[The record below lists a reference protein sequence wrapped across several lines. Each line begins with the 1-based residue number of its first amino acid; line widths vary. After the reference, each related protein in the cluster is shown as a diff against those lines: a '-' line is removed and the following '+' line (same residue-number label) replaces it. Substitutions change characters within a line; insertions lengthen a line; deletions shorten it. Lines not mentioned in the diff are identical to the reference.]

1 MNAHLWW
8 RRRQARG
15 VGDEAGVTSMA
26 DDERQTPAPAG
37 SDEDTATTPLA
48 IVGVGVGAAS
58 FRSLQ
63 ELFAHL
69 TEDAGVA
76 FLIAVRQRDGL
87 DVATVVAALGR
98 VSALPVGIAADGE
111 RIEPGRVYVGG
122 PDDLLTIE
130 DGHLRARAA
139 TEPPGQRGTFD
150 SLLISLAGHA
160 HERAVAVLL
169 AGLGS
174 DGSAGIVATKKFG
187 GLSIAEI
194 DGAGDL
200 PVQGSA
206 NPTVVADL
214 HLPVDRIAAEIDRY
228 LRNLRP
234 ILREEER
241 EAADDASEVHV
252 TQIATI
258 LRNVTSH
265 DFHGYKRGTFIRRI
279 HRRMQVMQVD
289 GGMDAYV
296 ERLRADR
303 EEVQHLFQDLLIGV
317 TQFFRDPAEFEA
329 LERELPRLFA
339 GKGADD
345 QFRVWVLGCATGEE
359 AYSIAILLREHMAGL
374 DFVPD
379 VQIFATDLDARALS
393 LARAGRYSDAIA
405 DHVRPDRLERW
416 FVREGDTWCVSKEL
430 REMCIFSPH
439 NIVKDAPFSRIDILS
454 CRNLLIYLSTEL
466 QNRVI
471 PIFHF
476 SLRPEAVLFLGSS
489 ENVTRHGKLFAPVDR
504 KSRVF
509 RRLDTA
515 TRIIPDFPL
524 TTRVRDREGDARLA
538 PAAFHAPLPLAVSRQ
553 ADAVA
558 ERYAP
563 AHVVVDTHGDVLHFS
578 GRTGRYLEP
587 SAGAATLSL
596 ASLVHRDLRLDVRSA
611 LQRAIAEGRRIEVPR
626 LTVRHDDRAFGV
638 NIVVEPLTGGGIT
651 TLVVVFQDL
660 GAAIDTAGEEGDRL
674 TTDEHVQRLEAEL
687 RVTRDRLQATIEELE
702 STNEELKSSNE
713 EYQSINEELQ
723 SANEEMETSK
733 EELQSVNEELQTVN
747 GELAHHVDEL
757 GRINSD
763 LKNLLESTRIATVFL
778 DNDLRIRNFTPAA
791 TDIFHLLD
799 TDIGRP
805 LDHVVSR
812 VGYPELHDDVHR
824 VLKTLTP
831 VERQVRDAGADRHYA
846 ARVLPYRS
854 VDNYIGGAV
863 VTFTDLTATYQA
875 EAALQRSQEDYRI
888 LFDSIDE
895 AFCVIEMVMEGN
907 RPVDYRFVSVNPAF
921 GRQTGMTEAVGR
933 TVTELVPNI
942 DRHWI
947 DTYGR
952 IAMTGEPARFEQWSE
967 AFSSWYDV
975 HAFRI
980 GPAEDRRVAVLFRDI
995 LVRRQL
1001 EQARRESEERLSAFI
1016 TASSNATYRMAPDW
1030 GDMQFLDGRG
1040 FMPPTD
1046 APTGDWME
1054 TYILP
1059 EDRAAVRTAIDR
1071 AIADKA
1077 MFSLEHRVR
1086 TVGGDVGWTL
1096 SRAVPILDA
1105 SGAIVEW
1112 FGAAI
1117 DVTELHEATRA
1128 LREAEQ
1134 RQQVLIGGIP
1144 QLVWRATGAG
1154 EYGWASPQWS
1164 DYTGQ
1169 SESEALGAGWLDS
1182 VHPDDRDLAR
1192 AAWAEAD
1199 DDNGFDVEYR
1209 IRRAADDSYRWF
1221 RTRAAP
1227 VRDEEGAIVE
1237 WLGTSTDV
1245 DQMRL
1250 LNKRQE
1256 VLVAELQH
1264 RVRNMLTVVRS
1275 VFTRTAEAGGD
1286 LHDVVDHFRGRLD
1299 ALARTQVIV
1308 TRNAGGTVDLENLIR
1323 DELLSVGIGEGPR
1336 LRIAGPDVALHARTA
1351 ESIGLAIHE
1360 LTTNALKYGALK
1372 VDSATL
1378 AIDWT
1383 VRAEAN
1389 GRRLDLTWLEQGVPA
1404 VPTRPAR
1411 EGFGR
1416 ELIEDALPYRLGAE
1430 TRLEFLGGGVRCLIS
1445 VPLPDADAA
1454 DDDDRGE

>member
-1 MNAHLWW
+1 
-8 RRRQARG
+8 
-15 VGDEAGVTSMA
+15 MA
-26 DDERQTPAPAG
+26 DDERQVPATA
-37 SDEDTATTPLA
+37 DTDDGTAATPLA
-48 IVGVGVGAAS
+48 IVGVGVCAAS
-58 FRSLQ
+58 FRSLE

-69 TEDAGVA
+69 TEDADVA
-76 FLIAVRQRDGL
+76 FLVAVKQKEGL
-87 DVATVVAALGR
+87 DVGSVMAALGR
-98 VSALPVGIAADGE
+98 ASAYPASIAVDGE
-111 RIEPGRVYVGG
+111 RIEPRRVYVGG

-130 DGHLRARAA
+130 DGHLRTRPA
-139 TEPPGQRGTFD
+139 TEPVGQRGTFD
-150 SLLISLAGHA
+150 SLLISLAAHA

-169 AGLGS
+169 SGLGS

-187 GLSIAEI
+187 GLSIAED
-194 DGAGDL
+194 DGHGDG

-206 NPTVVADL
+206 SPTVVADL

-228 LRNLRP
+228 VRNLRP

-241 EAADDASEVHV
+241 EVAGDALEAHV

-279 HRRMQVMQVD
+279 HRRMQVMQVE
-289 GGMDAYV
+289 GGMDAYI

-303 EEVQHLFQDLLIGV
+303 DEVQHLFQDLLIGV

-329 LERELPRLFA
+329 LERELPRLFH
-339 GKGADD
+339 GKGAND
-345 QFRVWVLGCATGEE
+345 QLRVWVLGCATGEE
-359 AYSIAILLREHMAGL
+359 AYSIAILLREHMATL
-374 DFVPD
+374 DYVPD

-393 LARAGRYSDAIA
+393 LARAGRYSESIA
-405 DHVRPDRLERW
+405 DHIRPDRLERW
-416 FVREGDTWCVSKEL
+416 FVREGDTWCVAKEL

-476 SLRPEAVLFLGSS
+476 SLRSEGVLFLGSS

-509 RRLDTA
+509 RRLETA

-524 TTRVRDREGDARLA
+524 MSRARNGEAVVAQPPPSSFNVQL
-538 PAAFHAPLPLAVSRQ
+538 PAAVSRQ

-563 AHVVVDTHGDVLHFS
+563 AHVVVDAHGDVLHFS

-596 ASLVHRDLRLDVRSA
+596 AALVHRDLRLDVRSA
-611 LQRAIAEGRRIEVPR
+611 LQRAIAEGCRVEVPR
-626 LTVRHDDRAFGV
+626 LIVRHDDRAFGV
-638 NIVVEPLTGGGIT
+638 NVIVEPLTRGDVT

-660 GAAIDTAGEEGDRL
+660 GVATDSAAGDDDRL
-674 TTDEHVQRLEAEL
+674 TTDQHVQRLEAEL

-747 GELAHHVDEL
+747 GELGHRVGEL

-763 LKNLLESTRIATVFL
+763 LKNLLESTQIATVFL

-799 TDIGRP
+799 TDVGRP

-812 VGYPELHDDVHR
+812 VGYPELHADVRR

-831 VERQVRDAGADRHYA
+831 VERQVRDEGADRHYA

-854 VDNYIGGAV
+854 VDNYISGAV

-895 AFCVIEMVMEGN
+895 GFCVIEMIFDGDQ
-907 RPVDYRFVSVNPAF
+907 PVDYRFISVNPAF
-921 GRQTGMTEAVGR
+921 ERQTGLTNATGR
-933 TVTELVPNI
+933 TARELVPELDQRWYDI
-942 DRHWI
+942 
-947 DTYGR
+947 YGR
-952 IAMTGEPARFEQWSE
+952 IALTGEAERFEEQ
-967 AFSSWYDV
+967 AAALVRWYDV
-975 HAFRI
+975 FAFRI
-980 GPAEDRRVAVLFRDI
+980 GAPEERKLAILFRDI
-995 LVRRQL
+995 QQRREL
-1001 EQARRESEERLSAFI
+1001 ERARRDSETRLQAFV
-1016 TASSNATYRMAPDW
+1016 TASSESIYHMAPDW
-1030 GDMQFLDGRG
+1030 GEMLFLDDRG
-1040 FMPPTD
+1040 FLAPTR
-1046 APTGDWME
+1046 APTGDWMDA
-1054 TYILP
+1054 YILP
-1059 EDRAAVRTAIDR
+1059 EDHVAVSAAIDR
-1071 AIADKA
+1071 AIAGRT
-1077 MFSLEHRVR
+1077 MFALEHRVR
-1086 TVGGDVGWTL
+1086 TAEGGVGWTF

-1105 SGAIVEW
+1105 NGEIVEW
-1112 FGAAI
+1112 FGTAT
-1117 DVTELHEATRA
+1117 DVTELHEAMRA
-1128 LREAEQ
+1128 RREAEQ
-1134 RQQVLIGGIP
+1134 RQQVLIDGIP

-1154 EYGWASPQWS
+1154 EYSWASSQWS
-1164 DYTGQ
+1164 AFTGQ
-1169 SESEALGAGWLDS
+1169 TEADALGSGWLRT

-1199 DDNGFDVEYR
+1199 EEDGFDVEYR
-1209 IRRAADDSYRWF
+1209 IRRAADDSWRWF

-1227 VRDEEGAIVE
+1227 VRDDGGAIVE

-1245 DQMRL
+1245 DEMRL

-1286 LHDVVDHFRGRLD
+1286 LEEVVNHFRGRLD

-1308 TRNAGGTVDLENLIR
+1308 TRSVGGTVDLEDLIR
-1323 DELLSVGIGEGPR
+1323 DELLSVGVGEGPK
-1336 LRIAGPDVALHARTA
+1336 LRIAGPDVALQSKTA

-1372 VDSATL
+1372 VDQATL
-1378 AIDWT
+1378 AIEWT
-1383 VRAEAN
+1383 VRTLGS

-1404 VPTRPAR
+1404 VPTRPSR

-1416 ELIEDALPYRLGAE
+1416 ELIEEALPYRLDAE
-1430 TRLEFLGGGVRCLIS
+1430 TRLEFLGGGVRCSIC
-1445 VPLPDADAA
+1445 VPLAGDDATDGGAT
-1454 DDDDRGE
+1454 DGERGE